1 MKTGKV
7 CNYVANSQVRE
18 AGKMEISPKADI
30 LAHVLDATHGKIN
43 GNPIISVM
51 QSADIT
57 YPDFTGIAPVPT
69 VMAISRA
76 SQTFEVH
83 MVMLTDP
90 FDAGMH
96 CVSYG
101 SHDDYV
107 KAIQIAQFYG
117 IIDR

>member
-1 MKTGKV
+1 M
-7 CNYVANSQVRE
+7 Q
-18 AGKMEISPKADI
+18 ISPKSDI

-43 GNPIISVM
+43 TNPIISVM

-69 VMAISRA
+69 AMAISQA
-76 SQTFEVH
+76 NGTFEVH
-83 MVMLTDP
+83 MIIFAES

-96 CVSYG
+96 VVSYG